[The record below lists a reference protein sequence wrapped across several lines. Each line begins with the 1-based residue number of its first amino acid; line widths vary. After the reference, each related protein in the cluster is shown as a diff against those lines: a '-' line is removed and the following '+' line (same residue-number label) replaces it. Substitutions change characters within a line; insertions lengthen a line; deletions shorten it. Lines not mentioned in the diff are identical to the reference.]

1 MLSFRIQ
8 QADDVLCES
17 DYFNKIKKK
26 ILMKIK
32 HKYFHKTTILSVM
45 VCFLMSGCD
54 KGFDELNV
62 NKTAAT
68 SINSVFTL
76 NNATI
81 NTSFPAGTILYEI
94 GIVQQMV
101 SPNSGVLAGA
111 NFNQDIRDNTQQNWQ
126 RYYRS
131 VIRNTYDVISTTKNL
146 PTRSNLY
153 NMARILQSYS
163 FLVLTDTYGD
173 IPYSE
178 AGKGYTDQ
186 LIFPKYD
193 AQQTVYAGIIK
204 ELTEATAALDAS
216 KTIETADV
224 LYGGNVSLWKKFGNS
239 VLLRAGMRLTKI
251 DVAQAQLIVQKAFQA
266 GIMEVNSDN
275 AFIKHDANYLNA
287 LGQTLNSTE
296 SSNIYLGAPFVTYL
310 QQTNDPRLKSIT
322 LRYVGAKSGNEQT
335 ITRATTD
342 PTQQIGMPFGFDNG
356 SIGTEVTKSKL
367 ASFYDYSQVDRTR
380 MAKTTSPMFLV
391 TAAQTQLLLA
401 EAAQRGWIM
410 GTTAETFFN
419 RGVKLHM
426 EQMALYD
433 ANSAISANVID
444 AYQKANPFV
453 ATNALEQINTQY
465 WVASFLNGPEAF
477 ANFRRSGFPN
487 LAPNPFP
494 GKSIKGTFI
503 RRLTYPNSEI
513 SVNSLSVK
521 EAIARMGADDLDT
534 KVWWDK

>member
-1 MLSFRIQ
+1 
-8 QADDVLCES
+8 
-17 DYFNKIKKK
+17 
-26 ILMKIK
+26 MKIND
-32 HKYFHKTTILSVM
+32 KYFHKITLLGIIF
-45 VCFLMSGCD
+45 CFLMSGCD

-68 SINSVFTL
+68 SINPVFTL

-81 NTSFPAGTILYEI
+81 NTSFPVGIILYEM
-94 GIVQQMV
+94 GIVQQMI

-146 PTRSNLY
+146 PARSNLY

-216 KTIETADV
+216 KNIETADV

-251 DVAQAQLIVQKAFQA
+251 DLPQAQSIVQKAFQA
-266 GIMEVNSDN
+266 GIMETNSDN

-310 QQTNDPRLKSIT
+310 QQTNDPRLKSIA
-322 LRYVGAKSGNEQT
+322 LRYVGAKSGNDQT
-335 ITRATTD
+335 SSRATTD

-356 SIGTEVTKSKL
+356 SIVSEVAKSKL

-401 EAAQRGWIM
+401 EAAQRGWIT
-410 GTTAETFFN
+410 GTSAETFFN

-433 ANSAISANVID
+433 ANSAVSATAID
-444 AYQKANPFV
+444 TYQKANPFV
-453 ATNALEQINTQY
+453 VANALEQINTQY

-494 GKSIKGTFI
+494 GKSIKGSFI

-513 SVNSLSVK
+513 SVNNKLVG

-534 KVWWDK
+534 RVWWDK

>member
-111 NFNQDIRDNTQQNWQ
+111 NFNQDIRENTQQNWQ

-251 DVAQAQLIVQKAFQA
+251 DVAQAQSIVQKAFQT

-287 LGQTLNSTE
+287 LGQILNSTE
-296 SSNIYLGAPFVTYL
+296 ANNIYLGAPFVTFL
-310 QQTNDPRLKSIT
+310 QQTNDPRLKSIA

-419 RGVKLHM
+419 KGVKLHM

-433 ANSAISANVID
+433 ANSAVSATAID
-444 AYQKANPFV
+444 TYQKANPYN
-453 ATNALEQINTQY
+453 AGTALEQINTQY

-521 EAIARMGADDLDT
+521 EAIARMGGDDLDT